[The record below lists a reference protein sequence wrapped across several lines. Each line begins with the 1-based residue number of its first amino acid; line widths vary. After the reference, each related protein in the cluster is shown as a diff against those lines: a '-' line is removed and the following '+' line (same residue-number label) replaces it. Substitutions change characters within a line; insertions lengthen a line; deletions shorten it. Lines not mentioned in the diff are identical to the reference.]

1 VKLSNAIPE
10 GVRQAKRRR
19 VYHGVGCGTMERSK
33 TWTPPASP
41 AAAERRELVSLLIP
55 TCRSTHENT
64 LNGARAALVLRLG
77 ARHRSHYV
85 RGDHDLDRSRITST
99 ATTAEDRRRDDAPRR
114 SNATTQQ
121 RDCIV
126 SAMQLRPQEMNRG
139 HPFPKIAPHHVH
151 RPMKSLDG
159 GFEMYSANIVHFLPR
174 GLCTHVGTW
183 RMSTVNRSVAAERR
197 QQSSSVSGGRR
208 LSLPNTV

>member
-1 VKLSNAIPE
+1 MKLSNAIPE

-19 VYHGVGCGTMERSK
+19 VYHGVGCGTLERSK
-33 TWTPPASP
+33 TSSDTPPASP

-99 ATTAEDRRRDDAPRR
+99 ATTAEDRRRDDAPQR

-121 RDCIV
+121 RDDAATRLHRKCH
-126 SAMQLRPQEMNRG
+126 ATTPPGDEPRP
-139 HPFPKIAPHHVH
+139 
-151 RPMKSLDG
+151 
-159 GFEMYSANIVHFLPR
+159 
-174 GLCTHVGTW
+174 
-183 RMSTVNRSVAAERR
+183 
-197 QQSSSVSGGRR
+197 
-208 LSLPNTV
+208 SLPEDRSSPCTSADEVPRRGV